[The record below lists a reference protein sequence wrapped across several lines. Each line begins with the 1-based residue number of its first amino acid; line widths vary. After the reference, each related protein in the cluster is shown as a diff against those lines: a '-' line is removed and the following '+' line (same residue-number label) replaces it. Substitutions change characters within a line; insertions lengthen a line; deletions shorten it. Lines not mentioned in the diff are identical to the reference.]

1 MENLT
6 KKFETRKRV
15 TGKALS
21 DLYEIFKEINRTVD
35 SMTVITDKTIRCRT
49 CEKNW
54 SNDGEDFYIE
64 IKEGLC
70 GLWYYEHTGY
80 KMRIDKDYIEY
91 INLEDVTEG
100 LQELF
105 ENLKKVSTREDEGK
119 KISSIL
125 EMLK

>member
-1 MENLT
+1 
-6 KKFETRKRV
+6 
-15 TGKALS
+15 
-21 DLYEIFKEINRTVD
+21 
-35 SMTVITDKTIRCRT
+35 
-49 CEKNW
+49 
-54 SNDGEDFYIE
+54 
-64 IKEGLC
+64 
-70 GLWYYEHTGY
+70 
-80 KMRIDKDYIEY
+80 MRIDKDYIEY